1 MSNLTDRIVEEQ
13 QQAEQLVAPRSAW
26 HSSPLFKPG
35 SALLVEDGG
44 LSQTQKQQLYLDGH
58 VVLPG
63 VLAPETVERTVS
75 ALARIDELEA
85 EFARTAM
92 GQRKAEIR

>member
-1 MSNLTDRIVEEQ
+1 MSNLTDRIVEE

-44 LSQTQKQQLYLDGH
+44 LSQAQKQQLDLDGH

-63 VLAPETVERTVS
+63 VLTPETVERTVADAAS
-75 ALARIDELEA
+75 NQI
-85 EFARTAM
+85 TTPKG
-92 GQRKAEIR
+92 GQICADRR